1 MRRVAGLI
9 AALLL
14 SLVPATAD
22 MGGGNNLNGFGA
34 NVASSGVTKIPLPSL
49 TRGTCV
55 TDTANATTY
64 NSAGFQATGTGAD
77 DNENVLVVVGV
88 IAEDSAI
95 TFGCSSLSI
104 DGVAASEIIDEDGS
118 GATNTCLYRTSGVA
132 TGRATVNVSVTMT
145 EAVTSATVCAWALQD
160 LVTATPDSSVAD
172 DDAAS
177 GALVL
182 TTGTTVS
189 PGFVVGVCGSDATGQ
204 TTSWAVATER
214 QDTCDA
220 EKCYS
225 NADVATTGASM
236 SNTCDWGTST
246 TADTSGVAAAF
257 H

>member
-1 MRRVAGLI
+1 MLRILI
-9 AALLL
+9 PLL
-14 SLVPATAD
+14 SLLLLGPVKAD
-22 MGGGNNLNGFGA
+22 FGAGTNNTGFGA
-34 NVASSGVTKIPLPSL
+34 APVNSGTTHIPRPSL

-64 NSAGFQATGTGAD
+64 NSAGFQATGTGASD
-77 DNENVLVVVGV
+77 SDVVLVVVGV
-88 IAEDSAI
+88 IAEDNA
-95 TFGCSSLSI
+95 TVFGCGSMTI
-104 DGVAASEIIDEDGS
+104 DGAAASEIIDEDGT
-118 GATNTCLYRTSGVA
+118 GITNTCLYRAASA
-132 TGRATVNVSVTMT
+132 SANNATVNVSVTFS
-145 EAVTSATVCAWALQD
+145 EALTGSATVCAWALQD
-160 LVTATPDSSVAD
+160 LVTNTPDSSVAD

-189 PGFVVGVCGSDATGQ
+189 PGFVVSVCGSDATGQ
-204 TTSWAVATER
+204 TTTWAVLSER

-225 NADVATTGASM
+225 NADAASTGASM
-236 SNTCDWGTST
+236 ANTCDWGTSA